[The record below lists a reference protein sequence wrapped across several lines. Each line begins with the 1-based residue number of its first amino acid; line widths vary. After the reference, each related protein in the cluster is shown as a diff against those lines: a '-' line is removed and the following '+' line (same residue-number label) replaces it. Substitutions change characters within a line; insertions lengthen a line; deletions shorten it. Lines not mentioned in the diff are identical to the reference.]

1 MRGQNNWTISK
12 KDATGN
18 FIIVSSNQEKSG
30 NSILV
35 FKKDDLIDLDNDEHS
50 ILKNANL
57 MNLLKLEVEYIDH
70 IK

>member
-1 MRGQNNWTISK
+1 
-12 KDATGN
+12 
-18 FIIVSSNQEKSG
+18 VSSSPEKGG

-35 FKKDDLIDLDNDEHS
+35 FKKDDLIDLDNEEHS

-57 MNLLKLEVEYIDH
+57 TNLLKLEVEYIDH